1 MGLNRLQMFPNLA
14 LNPLESVGT
23 MPSEFYTLNYLI
35 KLSLWVVFDISA
47 RNLYLALFDLYL
59 ALFDL
64 YLALF
69 DLYLAYLPSL
79 ESVFSIS
86 AQVRNLYL
94 ASECL
99 AHCL

>member
-1 MGLNRLQMFPNLA
+1 MELHRLQKFSNLA
-14 LNPLESVGT
+14 LNLLESVGT
-23 MPSEFYTLNYLI
+23 MPSEFYTINYLI
-35 KLSLWVVFDISA
+35 KLSLRFVLDISA
-47 RNLYLALFDLYL
+47 RNLYLAF
-59 ALFDL
+59 FDL